1 MARALLG
8 GWHAWLAA
16 GMPVEPKF
24 PAAAAALER

>member
-16 GMPVEPKF
+16 DMPVEPKF
-24 PAAAAALER
+24 LTVAGQER

>member
-16 GMPVEPKF
+16 NMPVEPKF
-24 PAAAAALER
+24 TAVDAQER